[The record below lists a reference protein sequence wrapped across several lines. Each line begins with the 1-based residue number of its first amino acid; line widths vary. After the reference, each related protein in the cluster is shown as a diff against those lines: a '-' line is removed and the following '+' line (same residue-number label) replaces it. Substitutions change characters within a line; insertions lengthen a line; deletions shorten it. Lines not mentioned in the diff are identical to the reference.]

1 MNTTNIEWYKNL
13 VYSYM
18 RASSQIFHRLF
29 DIYTHISTQLYTFIC
44 KGVSFI
50 SFVTCYHDTSCWNF
64 IKAAIDLTNK
74 KSTHFSSS
82 ALCETFQVEREP
94 LMFIECKCLVT
105 SSILLKILYHNPSP
119 YDLMYSPNIDHNLHF
134 PHKISFFYHAS
145 DIWRYVHIIKRMYTL
160 LIQHFQMDKYY
171 DISHSL
177 KIDLKK
183 NDIFKSFPFYW
194 FRANMLLK

>member
-13 VYSYM
+13 VYRYM

-29 DIYTHISTQLYTFIC
+29 DIHTHISTQLYTFIC

-50 SFVTCYHDTSCWNF
+50 SFVTCNHDTSSWNF
-64 IKAAIDLTNK
+64 VKSAIDLTNK
-74 KSTHFSSS
+74 KSTHFSSMVLS
-82 ALCETFQVEREP
+82 ETFQVEREP

-145 DIWRYVHIIKRMYTL
+145 DIWRYVHIILQKWSRLVL
-160 LIQHFQMDKYY
+160 LTKLFLCM
-171 DISHSL
+171 S
-177 KIDLKK
+177 K
-183 NDIFKSFPFYW
+183 NTTH
-194 FRANMLLK
+194 